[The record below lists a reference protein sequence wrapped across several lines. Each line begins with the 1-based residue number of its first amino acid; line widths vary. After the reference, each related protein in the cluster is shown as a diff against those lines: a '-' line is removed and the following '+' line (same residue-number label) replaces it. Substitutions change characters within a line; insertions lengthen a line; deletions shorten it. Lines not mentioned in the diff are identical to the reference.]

1 MQEKKNDFRNFLERT
16 DVLAKNLKVSLREL
30 APIMELSVASLFGY
44 RSGAIRLS
52 VKAWRKLEAAE
63 KAAGIAADDEVN
75 YLKLGELEHE
85 EKPPEPDRI
94 ARLEEQIAKLTEA
107 VQKLTEQTAMRT
119 MTQAKAT
126 SSPSRGGSTQP
137 KRKTTIPK
145 KLA

>member
-16 DVLAKNLKVSLREL
+16 DVLAKKLKVSLREL

-44 RSGAIRLS
+44 RSGAIALS

-63 KAAGIAADDEVN
+63 KAAGINDVN
-75 YLKLGELEHE
+75 YRNLRELEHK

-119 MTQAKAT
+119 MTQAEAT

>member
-16 DVLAKNLKVSLREL
+16 DMLAKNLRVSLREL

-75 YLKLGELEHE
+75 SRKLRELEHE

-119 MTQAKAT
+119 MKQDVAI
-126 SSPSRGGSTQP
+126 SSPSLGNTIP
-137 KRKTTIPK
+137 AKKKTTIPK